1 MTSKLLKFG
10 LPLAALLAI
19 AGCGGGGGGGG
30 FVPVTTGSGTT
41 TTTGSTL
48 PPDQTG
54 AFMAF
59 VKALVA
65 TEPEAQGQ
73 VSVAQFDPPPT
84 TETTEA
90 LATP

>member
-30 FVPVTTGSGTT
+30 FVPVTGTGT

-54 AFMAF
+54 AFMSF
-59 VKALVA
+59 VKSLVA
-65 TEPEAQGQ
+65 TQPEAAAQ
-73 VSVAQFDPPPT
+73 VSVTQFDPPPT
-84 TETTEA
+84 TETAVA
-90 LATP
+90 LTTP